1 MTNNGWL
8 LVLLYPRSINWHGP
22 DCNIRPHLVYIIII
36 LREILREILMDV
48 A

>member
-22 DCNIRPHLVYIIII
+22 DCNIRPTSCIYNNNITGI
-36 LREILREILMDV
+36 LRDI